1 MDSSTVPVVGV
12 LMSAFDT
19 SSTCSSA
26 AEWFKT
32 CQQHWQL
39 LHAHLALLHCA
50 RIPKRLALP
59 SCCWCCCLPQV
70 EYEDEDE
77 DEDEDDGWQDGE
89 GDPCPG
95 CRRRY
100 A

>member
-1 MDSSTVPVVGV
+1 
-12 LMSAFDT
+12 
-19 SSTCSSA
+19 
-26 AEWFKT
+26 
-32 CQQHWQL
+32 
-39 LHAHLALLHCA
+39 
-50 RIPKRLALP
+50 
-59 SCCWCCCLPQV
+59 V